1 MQGGPTRRNIVKCKV
16 VLLSIL
22 VVIAALAL
30 SAAGAQAGSGGSPS
44 PLAGFFVC
52 HEINQTGPS
61 QDLDVES
68 PVFGADAQGLPI
80 LQKIKLG
87 KAALACAFARVF
99 SRPAPVD
106 PQTGDPVPI
115 EPLDPPDRTGPETM
129 KCYAVSNSQNN
140 KVQPPAQYNVTD
152 ALAGEVNVPI
162 PPTKLQFLCAP
173 ADFFLQQ

>member
-1 MQGGPTRRNIVKCKV
+1 MG
-16 VLLSIL
+16 IL
-22 VVIAALAL
+22 TL
-30 SAAGAQAGSGGSPS
+30 SATVAQAGSGGSPT
-44 PLAGFFVC
+44 PVAGFFMC
-52 HEINQTGPS
+52 HEINETSPG
-61 QDLDVES
+61 QDFDVES

-106 PQTGDPVPI
+106 PETGDPVPI
-115 EPLDPPDRTGPETM
+115 EPLDPPGRTGPETM

-140 KVQPPAQYNVTD
+140 KVQPPARYMMTD
-152 ALAGEVNVPI
+152 ALAGTDVNVPI
-162 PPTKLQFLCAP
+162 PATKLQFLCAP